1 MGRLGIIAAR
11 GTLPLEL
18 AQAAQS
24 KGERPFI
31 ICLEGQSDAD
41 FSAFDHAL
49 FAPGQLKAV
58 TRALGQSGCDRLL
71 LAGKF
76 TRPSLRQLK
85 LDSAGAALLGRLAL
99 KGDDKALRLLSEY
112 FTSHQ
117 MTILPNTDF
126 LPERLLPR
134 GYHFGRPL
142 NEGEEAALRTGVQ
155 LLSDIGHL
163 DVGQAVIAQ
172 QDRILAIEAAEGTAA
187 MIART
192 AELIDDTADGAV
204 FVKMAKSLQDKALD
218 MPVIG
223 IETIE
228 SLARA
233 GVQVL
238 AVEASHTMLAD
249 TLEAVEAVLGDHQMI
264 LTTRLE
270 SPALF
275 KNKPEEK

>member
-24 KGERPFI
+24 RGERPYI

-41 FSAFDHAL
+41 YSAFEHGI

-85 LDSAGAALLGRLAL
+85 LDSTGAALLGRLAL
-99 KGDDKALRLLSEY
+99 KGDDTALRLISVY
-112 FTSHQ
+112 FASHQ
-117 MTILPNTDF
+117 ITVLPNTDF
-126 LPERLLPR
+126 LPERLLAK

-142 NEGEEAALRTGVQ
+142 NEGEEAALRLGVV
-155 LLSDIGHL
+155 LLSAIGHL

-192 AELIDDTADGAV
+192 ADLIDNSADGVV
-204 FVKMAKSLQDKALD
+204 FVKMAKSRQDKALD

-228 SLARA
+228 SLAKA
-233 GVQVL
+233 GVQVI

-249 TLEAVEAVLGDHQMI
+249 SLEAVEAVLDGHQMI
-264 LTTRLE
+264 LTTHLE
-270 SPALF
+270 VPAF
-275 KNKPEEK
+275 PENNPEEK

>member
-99 KGDDKALRLLSEY
+99 KGDDTALRLLSEY
-112 FTSHQ
+112 FASHQ

-172 QDRILAIEAAEGTAA
+172 QDRVLAI
-187 MIART
+187 
-192 AELIDDTADGAV
+192 DTADGAV
-204 FVKMAKSLQDKALD
+204 FVKMAKSRQDKALD

-249 TLEAVEAVLGDHQMI
+249 TLEAVEAVLGNHRMI

-275 KNKPEEK
+275 ENNPEEK

>member
-41 FSAFDHAL
+41 FSAFEHTV

-58 TRALGQSGCDRLL
+58 TRALGQSGCNRLL

-99 KGDDKALRLLSEY
+99 KGDDTALRLISEY
-112 FTSHQ
+112 FSSHQ
-117 MTILPNTDF
+117 ITILPNTDF
-126 LPERLLPR
+126 LPERLLPK
-134 GYHFGRPL
+134 GYHFGRSL

-187 MIART
+187 MISRT
-192 AELIDDTADGAV
+192 ADLIDSTADGAV
-204 FVKMAKSLQDKALD
+204 FVKMAKSRQDKALD

-249 TLEAVEAVLGDHQMI
+249 TLIAVEAVLSDHQMI
-264 LTTRLE
+264 LTTRLDP
-270 SPALF
+270 PALF
-275 KNKPEEK
+275 ENNPEEK